1 MPVIR
6 VPPDKNPKESQEEE
20 DNKQILTKNELPNRG
35 NIVCHNNLSR
45 RVTNNSNRE
54 ITTTNTN
61 SIRRTL
67 EAGELHKSYD
77 IRSEQR
83 TYSRDIAIANDVPFN
98 DIEQVSRLIEE
109 NPIIDQNHADAST
122 ENLGTRFR

>member
-1 MPVIR
+1 M
-6 VPPDKNPKESQEEE
+6 
-20 DNKQILTKNELPNRG
+20 
-35 NIVCHNNLSR
+35 
-45 RVTNNSNRE
+45 TNNSNRE

-122 ENLGTRFR
+122 ENLGTRYYENETPESHNQDATAQPSTKLYTPLDRKSVV